1 MLQGLNLRLQAHTPL
16 GIQLT
21 LNAHLVKGWECGT
34 KLNYKLLLV
43 EPCINHFVA
52 TPVLRQNEAA
62 ASRDAATLKR
72 EPRNIVFPHEKDRDA
87 LVIYLPRG
95 TRISLRE
102 NRRVSDPIAYPS
114 PQSSARTGPRFLL
127 GLSPLMMVL
136 LTRPRWPWQ
145 NTKSGQSGYDV
156 QRWWRKRWQQLAGRG
171 AQMLFSPPLFLSSSV

>member
-43 EPCINHFVA
+43 EPCINHFVT

-72 EPRNIVFPHEKDRDA
+72 EPHNIVFPHEKDRDA

-95 TRISLRE
+95 TRIFLQE
-102 NRRVSDPIAYPS
+102 NRQIGDPFAYPS
-114 PQSSARTGPRFLL
+114 PQSTFQCPVKDLDSE
-127 GLSPLMMVL
+127 
-136 LTRPRWPWQ
+136 
-145 NTKSGQSGYDV
+145 
-156 QRWWRKRWQQLAGRG
+156 
-171 AQMLFSPPLFLSSSV
+171 